1 LAVNFVKYPNREQR
15 VKMQNRTLTGMEPDR
30 KIWFSMWFLG
40 SIASFGFAFFP
51 MFYFSVERRNGHFRR
66 QVEFEQRVAVFF
78 NKDWQATSIP
88 DRNAKLWGASII
100 LVVPVFAIT
109 YLLSKDLLLHEKR
122 QRDFLNVF
130 LPSWNYMPQSISI
143 RKHALITVVT
153 LGFGLIYWL
162 YRVVNLYNNHFK
174 EQRHIEYEIG
184 KLMEAKTHVEPV

>member
-1 LAVNFVKYPNREQR
+1 
-15 VKMQNRTLTGMEPDR
+15 MQNRMLTGIEPDR

-40 SIASFGFAFFP
+40 SIASFGLAFFP

-66 QVEFEQRVAVFF
+66 QVEFEQRVACFF
-78 NKDWQATSIP
+78 NKEWQATSIP

-122 QRDFLNVF
+122 QQDFLAVF
-130 LPSWNYMPQSISI
+130 LPSWKYVPQIISI
-143 RKHALITVVT
+143 RKCALITVVT
-153 LGFGLIYWL
+153 LGFGVIYWL
-162 YRVVNLYNNHFK
+162 YKVVNLYNNHFK
-174 EQRHIEYEIG
+174 EQQHIEYEIG